1 MRTTVSCVAILALSA
16 CAGAGQNAFVPPSQ
30 PAQVRESGG
39 ALVVRV
45 TLKSPRFRPSYVST
59 SARGMS
65 VRVVGLENLKKTV
78 GLSVN
83 ASGCR
88 SKMLTRF
95 CELQIPGLKSC
106 PSKKNCYSA
115 TIAMYD
121 AYDPK
126 THAIPPGAKLLS
138 SVENVGFKI
147 AHGVTAVPIVLQGV
161 PASVAFVPSESS
173 SLDADAGG
181 FILPKCAGATQNVSV
196 FGVDADGNLI
206 VGPGSPKVALTSD
219 DPAQLGVSAT
229 NSNAFALVPPVAP
242 EYPHGNHTI
251 HFTARATP
259 GASSGATAKSATIGV
274 TYSGDI
280 CGVFTGFPVPTA
292 SADPL
297 GITAGSDGNL
307 WFTEELGNKIGRI
320 TTTGSIKE
328 FPIAMTSS
336 LPFSIVSGPGGLW
349 FAQIH
354 TQYIARITTSGVVT
368 EFYAYTGSAANNLDG
383 GIALGPDGNLWFT
396 KFSAVSSITIAGT
409 VTDHLVTAASAPET
423 IVVGPDK
430 NLWFN
435 EFNPPRQV
443 ARITTGGALM
453 EYPIPAGG
461 APSGIASGPDGA
473 IWFTDY
479 YADISRV
486 TTAGTF
492 TSLYPVASPGGVD
505 RAIIAG
511 PDGALWFGDTGAIG
525 RITTA
530 GTVTDD
536 ALPVGFGE
544 ASRLAV
550 GPDGAIWF
558 TDNSANTIDRL
569 Y

>member
-1 MRTTVSCVAILALSA
+1 MRTSISCVAILALSA
-16 CAGAGQNAFVPPSQ
+16 CAGAGQSVFVPPSQ
-30 PAQVRESGG
+30 PAQIRESGG
-39 ALVVRV
+39 RLVIRV

-95 CELQIPGLKSC
+95 CELQIPGLKNC

-115 TIAMYD
+115 AIAMYD
-121 AYDPK
+121 AYDAK

-147 AHGVTAVPIVLQGV
+147 ARGVTTVPIVLQGV

-173 SLDADAGG
+173 ALYADTGG
-181 FILPKCAGATQNVSV
+181 FILPKCAAATENVSV

-206 VGPGSPKVALTSD
+206 VGPGAPKVALTSD
-219 DPAQLGVSAT
+219 DPAQLAVLVT
-229 NSNAFALVPPVAP
+229 HSNAFALVPPVAP
-242 EYPHGNHTI
+242 LYPHGNHTV

-259 GASSGATAKSATIGV
+259 GASSGATAKSATIGI

-292 SADPL
+292 SAAPL
-297 GITAGSDGNL
+297 GITVGSDGNL
-307 WFTEELGNKIGRI
+307 WFTEVRGNKIGRI

-328 FPIAMTSS
+328 FPIAMANSFPS
-336 LPFSIVSGPGGLW
+336 GIVNGPGGLW
-349 FAQIH
+349 FTQTE
-354 TQYIARITTSGVVT
+354 TQYVARITTSGVVT
-368 EFYAYTGSAANNLDG
+368 EFYVYTGSAANNLDG

-396 KFSAVSSITIAGT
+396 KFSAVSSITVGGT
-409 VTDHLVTAASAPET
+409 VTDHLVTTTSAPET

-443 ARITTGGALM
+443 AKMTTGGALT

-461 APSGIASGPDGA
+461 APAGIASGPDGA

-479 YADISRV
+479 FSAISRV

-492 TSLYPVASPGGVD
+492 TSYYPVSSAGGVD

-511 PDGALWFGDTGAIG
+511 PDGALWFADTAAIG

-530 GTVTDD
+530 GSVTGV
-536 ALPVGFGE
+536 ALPAGIGG
-544 ASRLAV
+544 ASRLAS

-558 TDNSANTIDRL
+558 TDGSENKIDRL

>member
-1 MRTTVSCVAILALSA
+1 MRTAISCIAILALSA
-16 CAGAGQNAFVPPSQ
+16 CAGAGQSVFVPPSQ
-30 PAQVRESGG
+30 PAQIREPGG

-45 TLKSPRFRPSYVST
+45 TLKSPHFQPSYVST
-59 SARGMS
+59 SAKGMS
-65 VRVVGLENLKKTV
+65 VRVVGFENLKRTV

-83 ASGCR
+83 GSGCR

-95 CELQIPGLKSC
+95 CELQISGLKSC

-115 TIAMYD
+115 TILIYD
-121 AYDPK
+121 AYDAK
-126 THAIPPGAKLLS
+126 THAIPLGAKLLS

-161 PASVAFVPSESS
+161 PASVAFVPSEGS
-173 SLDADAGG
+173 SLYADAGG
-181 FILPKCAGATQNVSV
+181 FILPKCAAATQKVSV

-219 DPAQLGVSAT
+219 DPTQLGVSAT
-229 NSNAFALVPPVAP
+229 NSNAFALVPPIAP
-242 EYPHGNHTI
+242 QYPHGNHTI

-259 GASSGATAKSATIGV
+259 GTSSGATAKGATIGV

-292 SADPL
+292 SANPL
-297 GITAGSDGNL
+297 GITAGGDGNL
-307 WFTEELGNKIGRI
+307 WFTEEFGNKIGRI

-328 FPIAMTSS
+328 FPIAMAG
-336 LPFSIVSGPGGLW
+336 LPFDIVSGPGGLW
-349 FAQIH
+349 FVQVNA
-354 TQYIARITTSGVVT
+354 QYIARITTSGVVT
-368 EFYAYTGSAANNLDG
+368 EFYAYTGSAANNLTG

-396 KFSAVSSITIAGT
+396 KFSAVSSMTAVGT
-409 VTDHLVTAASAPET
+409 VTDHLVATTSDPAT

-443 ARITTGGALM
+443 AKITTGGALA
-453 EYPIPAGG
+453 EYPIPTAGD

-479 YADISRV
+479 LPDISRV

-492 TSLYPVASPGGVD
+492 TSYYPVGSSGGVD

-511 PDGALWFGDTGAIG
+511 PDGALWFADTGAIG

-530 GTVTDD
+530 GSVTDY
-536 ALPVGFGE
+536 ALPMGLAS

-558 TDNSANTIDRL
+558 TDHSANKIDRL

>member
-1 MRTTVSCVAILALSA
+1 MRTTIACVAILALSA
-16 CAGAGQNAFVPPSQ
+16 CAGASQNVFVPSSQ
-30 PAQVRESGG
+30 PAQIREPGG

-95 CELQIPGLKSC
+95 CELEIPGLKSC

-115 TIAMYD
+115 TISMYD
-121 AYDPK
+121 AYDAK
-126 THAIPPGAKLLS
+126 THAIPSGAKLLS
-138 SVENVGFKI
+138 NVENVGFKI
-147 AHGVTAVPIVLQGV
+147 THGVTAVPIVLQGV
-161 PASVAFVPSESS
+161 PASVVFVPSESS

-181 FILPKCAGATQNVSV
+181 FILPKCVGAAQKVSV

-206 VGPGSPKVALTSD
+206 AGPGAPQVALTSD
-219 DPAQLGVSAT
+219 DPAQLGVSAAGA
-229 NSNAFALVPPVAP
+229 NGFALVRPASPQ
-242 EYPHGNHTI
+242 YPHGNHTI

-259 GASSGATAKSATIGV
+259 GASSGATARSATIGV

-280 CGVFTGFPVPTA
+280 CGVFTGFPIPTA
-292 SADPL
+292 TGHPE
-297 GITAGSDGNL
+297 GIAAGSDGNL
-307 WFTEELGNKIGRI
+307 WFTEILANKVGRI
-320 TTTGSIKE
+320 TTTGSITE
-328 FPIAMTSS
+328 FPIAMADSV
-336 LPFSIVSGPGGLW
+336 PRDIVSGPGGMW
-349 FAQIH
+349 FAQPGIN
-354 TQYIARITTSGVVT
+354 YIARITTSGVIS
-368 EFYAYTGSAANNLDG
+368 EFYVYTGSAASNLTG

-396 KFSAVSSITIAGT
+396 KFSAVSTMIGGV
-409 VTDHLVTAASAPET
+409 VTDYPATTGSAPET

-443 ARITTGGALM
+443 AKVTTGGAVT

-461 APSGIASGPDGA
+461 APVGIASGPDGA
-473 IWFTDY
+473 IWFSDY
-479 YADISRV
+479 NADISRV
-486 TTAGTF
+486 TTSAVF
-492 TSLYPVASPGGVD
+492 TSLYPVSSAGGVD
-505 RAIIAG
+505 RAIITG
-511 PDGALWFGDTGAIG
+511 PDGALWFADSPAIG

-530 GTVTDD
+530 GIVTYY
-536 ALPVGFGE
+536 AFPPGIGAAF
-544 ASRLAV
+544 RLAV

-558 TDNSANTIDRL
+558 TDCVAGKIDRL